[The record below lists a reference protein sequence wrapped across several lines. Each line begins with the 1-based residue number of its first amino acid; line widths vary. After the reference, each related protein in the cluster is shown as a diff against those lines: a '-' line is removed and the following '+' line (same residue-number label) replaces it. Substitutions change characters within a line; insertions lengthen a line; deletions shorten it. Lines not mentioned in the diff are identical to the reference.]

1 MEKRKTTSKNFKD
14 SVLCHLSTYKKDK
27 LAIQECGIYRYNG
40 ENIPKEHILPI
51 PKGESKEKVVK
62 EYNVLSCLKDK
73 EFLIERKDLHHF
85 AHHLNS
91 SQMMC
96 YNFFRPYIELDE
108 KGKARPNKDLIKL
121 LGDCKLDIKTCNDAE
136 CQFEYVQGDEYKEEG
151 TNFDFYLRSGETEV
165 FFEIKYTEEGF
176 GKCKNDEKHEEKFK
190 KVYQGLIGNCDAIKN
205 PVRFDDEF
213 RKYYQLFR
221 NSIRAKDKN
230 KYVVFIYDEN
240 NNCCKK
246 QLKKFRENYITDK
259 YKIHIIGITWQ
270 ELTNKIETKH
280 IEEFKG
286 KYLSYPK

>member
-14 SVLCHLSTYKKDK
+14 SVLCHLSKYKEKNLEIK
-27 LAIQECGIYRYNG
+27 ECGIYRHNG
-40 ENIPKEHILPI
+40 KNIPKEHILSI

-73 EFLIERKDLHHF
+73 KFLIEEKDLHRF

-96 YNFFRPYIELDE
+96 YNFFRPYIELEE
-108 KGKARPNKDLIKL
+108 KGKVRPNKDLIKL
-121 LGDCKLDIKTCNDAE
+121 LGDCEFNIKTCNDAE

-151 TNFDFYLRSGETEV
+151 TNFDFYLRLGETEV

-190 KVYQGLIGNCDAIKN
+190 KVYQGLIGNCDAIKK

-230 KYVVFIYDEN
+230 KYVVFIYDKN
-240 NNCCKK
+240 NNYCES
-246 QLKKFRENYITDK
+246 QLNEFKEKYISKDYQENVK
-259 YKIHIIGITWQ
+259 GITWQ
-270 ELTNKIETKH
+270 DLVNKIDTDH
-280 IEEFKG
+280 IREFKK
-286 KYLSYPK
+286 KYMDY